1 MNDQESPKELRV
13 KMGPKL
19 REMIQ
24 EIKEEVLLE
33 NYSEIVRTLIK
44 EKWDNLQEQKRA
56 VDLSLKK
63 DD

>member
-1 MNDQESPKELRV
+1 MSDQDPPKELRV
-13 KMGPKL
+13 RLGSKL

-24 EIKEEVLLE
+24 EIKDDMLLE

-44 EKWDNLQEQKRA
+44 NRWVELQQEKRA

-63 DD
+63 ES

>member
-1 MNDQESPKELRV
+1 MNEQDPPKELRV
-13 KMGPKL
+13 RLGPKL

-24 EIKEEVLLE
+24 EIKDDMLLE

-44 EKWDNLQEQKRA
+44 NRWDELQQERRA

-63 DD
+63 EN